1 RAKEAA
7 SAGRAIH
14 CDLALQQDTQG
25 VYSTTASLVPYVMED
40 GDVLGYFM
48 LLDNTAGRRHSH
60 VDVSVQK
67 QRLAYL
73 HRMATTG
80 EMAATLAHD
89 LKQPLQAIKSYSGAT
104 TRMLHADKPITEIAD
119 IQRRISDQA
128 DNARSVVDNVR
139 DFVGHQDVGLVQI

>member
-1 RAKEAA
+1 
-7 SAGRAIH
+7 
-14 CDLALQQDTQG
+14 
-25 VYSTTASLVPYVMED
+25 
-40 GDVLGYFM
+40 
-48 LLDNTAGRRHSH
+48 TAGRRHSH

-139 DFVGHQDVGLVQI
+139 DFVGHQDVGLVQIDLNNLLNRSVSLIESRTRKMSIEKHL